1 MTVIKQQPKTLL
13 LNQIKIKTNHL
24 DLDLREV
31 VIETLFLH
39 LMLMNSQEKVKIII
53 MIKMKKKQ
61 KHI

>member
-24 DLDLREV
+24 DLREV

-39 LMLMNSQEKVKIII
+39 LMLMNTQEKVKIII